1 MGRRG
6 TIVRSDEPGWD
17 YGFWKS
23 AFFEVAE
30 ALGARYGAYNRRLV
44 PLTFGG
50 DRFADYWALRR
61 RAAMYDVSGERP
73 LDIAGPDAERLLDR
87 LMTRDMTRLKP
98 GRATYGL
105 LCHRDGGLLCD
116 GILMRLAPQRFCYV
130 HADGEVLP
138 WLLAHAEGL
147 DVAVTDPGASVLQVQ
162 GPRSLDV
169 LAAACDEPVELAYF
183 AVAEAR
189 MAGQPVVLSRTGWTG
204 ELGFEIYLWR
214 QDTDGPALW
223 RHVAAAGEAFGLAQ
237 GALDSM
243 DIRRIEAGI
252 LNYGSDMDAGL
263 NPFQAG
269 LGDFVDMAKG
279 DFVGK
284 AALAAAD
291 RTLRLHGLKCEP
303 AEPAIGGK
311 VSAAN
316 QAIGRVTAAA
326 WSPFLGHG
334 TAIVRLD
341 GAALADAPLTG
352 ELTVEGRDGAA
363 HPASLVELP
372 FYDGDKRIPRG
383 LDTAI
388 PDQTRPE

>member
-1 MGRRG
+1 MGRRS
-6 TIVRSDEPGWD
+6 TIGRHDEPGWD

-23 AFFEVAE
+23 AFFEIAE
-30 ALGARYGAYNRRLV
+30 GLGARYGAYNRRLV
-44 PLTFGG
+44 PLTFGN

-61 RAAMYDVSGERP
+61 QVAMYDVSGERP
-73 LDIAGPDAERLLDR
+73 LDIVGPDAERLLDR

-105 LCHRDGGLLCD
+105 LCNAGGGLLCD
-116 GILMRLAPQRFCYV
+116 GILLRLTPERFSYV

-138 WLLAHAEGL
+138 WLLAHADGL
-147 DVAVTDPGASVLQVQ
+147 DVEVRDPGASVLQVQ

-183 AVAEAR
+183 DVAEAH

-204 ELGFEIYLWR
+204 ELGFEIYLWPEN
-214 QDTDGPALW
+214 TDGSALW

-252 LNYGSDMDAGL
+252 LNYGSDMDASL
-263 NPFQAG
+263 NPFQVG
-269 LGDFVDMAKG
+269 LGGFVDMAKG
-279 DFVGK
+279 DFIGK

-291 RTLRLHGLKCEP
+291 RVPRLYGLKCDP
-303 AEPAIGGK
+303 AEPAIGGA

-316 QAIGRVTAAA
+316 QVIGRVTAAA

-334 TAIVRLD
+334 TAIVRLE
-341 GAALADAPLTG
+341 DAPPVVG
-352 ELTVEGRDGAA
+352 ELVVVGRDGESY
-363 HPASLVELP
+363 PASLIELP
-372 FYDGDKRIPRG
+372 FYDDEKCIPRG
-383 LDTAI
+383 LDTTI
-388 PDQTRPE
+388 PDQTPNFSK